1 MVGMEMGSV
10 WALWAIMKTRAPA
23 LMSAKLLQDFEGR
36 GASDPFIFLKDH
48 PG

>member
-10 WALWAIMKTRAPA
+10 WALWAIMRTWAPA

-36 GASDPFIFLKDH
+36 GAYDPFRFLKDH